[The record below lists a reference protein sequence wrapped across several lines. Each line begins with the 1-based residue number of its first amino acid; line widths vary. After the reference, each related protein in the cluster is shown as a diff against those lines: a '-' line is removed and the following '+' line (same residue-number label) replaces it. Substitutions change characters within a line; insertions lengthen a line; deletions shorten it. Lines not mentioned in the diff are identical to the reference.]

1 MKRLHAVTLTCC
13 LAVLPLSGVLAA
25 EPAPTAKVLTIDECI
40 RGALAT
46 APELGESQADIELA
60 QSKLEEAKGYRFP
73 QIELRGLFGPVPEA
87 RGNQVS
93 SPDGV
98 NDTDSFTWF
107 ARADATLVQP
117 LYTFGKISESMKAA
131 THGIEVDRAK
141 KDQRRN
147 EVALQTKEY
156 YYGVLL
162 ARELKEVVKEVR
174 ENLDKART
182 KARELLDKASPNV
195 DELDLY
201 KLDAF
206 NGEVGKYLA
215 EADKGET
222 LALSALRT
230 RIGLPPEAPIDIATE
245 RLVPDEETVADLSVY
260 IDEARAKRPEFRQLK
275 EGLQA
280 REALVEA
287 ARANYYPDIF
297 LAGLLSGAYSP
308 ERSRIDNPFII
319 DEFNHFWSGIALGV
333 KWKLDFGITG
343 SKVAGERAQY
353 NRLLSTKVYAENNIP
368 LQVKKAWLELKESEK
383 SIAANRDAYSHA
395 KKWIVSAMANF
406 DFGVGPA
413 KELFD
418 GLQNYARMRA
428 GYFQSIYNQKM
439 SRANLDYAVGA
450 LPLEK

>member
-1 MKRLHAVTLTCC
+1 MRTLRAVALACC
-13 LAVLPLSGVLAA
+13 LTALPLSGALAA
-25 EPAPTAKVLTIDECI
+25 EPATATKTLSLDECI
-40 RGALAT
+40 RGAIAT

-60 QSKLEEAKGYRFP
+60 QSRLEEAKGYRFP
-73 QIELRGLFGPVPEA
+73 QIEMKALFGPVPEA
-87 RGNQVS
+87 RGNQVW

-98 NDTDSFTWF
+98 NDTDSLTWF

-117 LYTFGKISESMKAA
+117 LYTFGKISENMKAA

-162 ARELKEVVKEVR
+162 AREMREVVLEVR
-174 ENLDKART
+174 ENLDKARK
-182 KARELLDKASPNV
+182 KAQELLDKSSPNV
-195 DELDLY
+195 EELDIY

-222 LALSALRT
+222 LAISALRT
-230 RIGLPPEAPIDIATE
+230 RIGLPPEAQIDIATE
-245 RLVPDEETVADLSVY
+245 RLVPDEGTAGDLPAY
-260 IDEARAKRPEFRQLK
+260 IDEARAKRPEFKQLK

-287 ARANYYPDIF
+287 AKAAYYPDIF

-308 ERSRIDNPFII
+308 ERSRIDNPFIT

-368 LQVKKAWLELKESEK
+368 LQVKKAWLELKEAEK
-383 SIAANRDAYSHA
+383 SIDATRDAYSNA

-450 LPLEK
+450 MPLEK